1 MAPRS
6 FAARLFIV
14 LLTVSLAAFG
24 LGGWW
29 LRRAMH
35 VELTRLVTVDRT
47 TRPGEEHVNE
57 VVRVLPGRGPMPALG
72 DEPGGP
78 ALEATLN
85 RRILIGLALVLAGTV
100 AATALVARR
109 LLVPLRELQRAA
121 GRWSAGGLA
130 TRVAV
135 TGGDEVADVAR
146 ALNEMAGALEAQ
158 EQLKRDLTN
167 DVAHELRTPLTNLRC
182 HLEALQDGVVS
193 ATPDTLSTLLVEVKH
208 LQRLVEDLGDLAR
221 ADAGQLALQVAAVD
235 LGDVVAHLQK
245 ELAPRLLAAA
255 LTLEVDLPPGLP
267 ALWADRERVLQV
279 LRNLIDNAIAHTP
292 AGGRIRLWAAP
303 ASGLLAIHV
312 ADSGSGMAPEHLPHI
327 FDRFYRTD
335 PSRSR
340 VTGGAGLG
348 LAIVRQL
355 VVAHGGTIRA
365 ASEAGAGSTFTLEWP
380 TARVKLEVGTQK

>member
-1 MAPRS
+1 MVPRS

-14 LLTVSLAAFG
+14 LLTVSLAAFA

-47 TRPGEEHVNE
+47 VRSGEEHVSSE
-57 VVRVLPGRGPMPALG
+57 VVRVLPGTGPLPA
-72 DEPGGP
+72 PGEEAGGR

-109 LLVPLRELQRAA
+109 LLIPLRELQRAA

-130 TRVAV
+130 TRVSV
-135 TGGDEVADVAR
+135 TGGDELADVAR
-146 ALNEMAGALEAQ
+146 ALNDMAGALEAQ
-158 EQLKRDLTN
+158 ERLKRDLTN

-182 HLEALQDGVVS
+182 HLEALQDGVVG
-193 ATPDTLSTLLVEVKH
+193 ATPETLSTLLVEVTH

-221 ADAGQLALQVAAVD
+221 AEAGQLTLQAAAVD
-235 LGDVVAHLQK
+235 LAGVVAHLAK
-245 ELAPRLLAAA
+245 ELAPRLRHANLS
-255 LTLEVDLPPGLP
+255 LDVDLPSGLP
-267 ALWADRERVLQV
+267 AISADRERLLQV

-292 AGGRIRLWAAP
+292 GGGHIRLWAVP
-303 ASGLLAIHV
+303 ATGVVTIHV
-312 ADSGSGMAPEHLPHI
+312 EDSGTGIGAEHLPHV

-340 VTGGAGLG
+340 VTGGVGLG

-355 VVAHGGTIRA
+355 VVAHGGTIRV
-365 ASEAGAGSTFTLEWP
+365 ASEPGRGASFTIEWP
-380 TARVKLEVGTQK
+380 R